1 MKSCHVYIFKYV
13 TFSLKMQQGLLV
25 DFGAFPQ
32 NVIDLLNSVLAEE
45 QKELPKWVAKQAC
58 KITALPLFIFCRDG

>member
-1 MKSCHVYIFKYV
+1 MTFHINTWTCSYCDN
-13 TFSLKMQQGLLV
+13 FSLKMQQGLLV

-45 QKELPKWVAKQAC
+45 QKELPK
-58 KITALPLFIFCRDG
+58 

>member
-1 MKSCHVYIFKYV
+1 MNSNISVTFHINTWIRSCSDYV
-13 TFSLKMQQGLLV
+13 FMYRDNFSLKMQQGLLV

-45 QKELPKWVAKQAC
+45 QKELPK
-58 KITALPLFIFCRDG
+58 

>member
-45 QKELPKWVAKQAC
+45 QKELPK
-58 KITALPLFIFCRDG
+58 